1 MTSTATTVEA
11 YLRNLPE
18 DRQEAVGK
26 IITSLNKSLPKG
38 FEASMQYGMVTF
50 VVPHKTYPSGYH
62 CNPKDALPFISVA
75 SQKNFI
81 ALYHMGM
88 YANKEVLDWF
98 TAEYPKHTKAKLDMG
113 KSCVRFKKPDDIPF
127 KLIEALAKKITVKE
141 WIATYEKQFKKAK

>member
-127 KLIEALAKKITVKE
+127 KLIEALAKKITVQE